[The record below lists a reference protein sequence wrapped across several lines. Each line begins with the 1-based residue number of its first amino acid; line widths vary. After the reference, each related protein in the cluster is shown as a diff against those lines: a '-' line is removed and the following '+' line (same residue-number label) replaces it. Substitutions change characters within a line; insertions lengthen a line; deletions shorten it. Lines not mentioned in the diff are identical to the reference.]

1 MAESTEK
8 SGFRWRSQSSM
19 VIITA
24 GATLSL
30 KDFLTFPVMAAENG
44 GGAFIAMYALF
55 LFLLGLP
62 LLMSEFMLGRMSRG
76 NVVDALDQQAR
87 EQGASV
93 FWKLVGWMSLLAALL
108 LLSSYSVVSGWSLSY
123 VFKTAFGVYTGATLD
138 GANALFR
145 AFKSNTEAMMLWH
158 TLFIIL
164 LVMISARSRRR
175 GLEPIVR
182 VLVPLMTLLLVVGV
196 LYGAFSQGLAESV
209 SYILYPDLSR
219 VDAGTPLLAL
229 QRAFY
234 TLLLGLGV
242 MVIYGAYA
250 DEKVNIGYA
259 SFLVI
264 LIDLLFSIV
273 TGLAINALVFSVDM
287 QPVLDDELAFR
298 VLPVVFGAMPMG
310 YLFGALF
317 YLFLALAAITT
328 AVALMESLVSCFCA
342 RYGRNR
348 LRAATQIGIIVW
360 LIGLGSIFS
369 YSLWQDEGITLAV
382 YFADEAHRL
391 VNNAGFNDII
401 LFIASQLLQPLAAL
415 LLAIFVGWKLPRVV
429 SHDALAL
436 RSRKLFELWN
446 FAIRYIVPALL
457 LIVLFSSLG
466 VLNLS

>member
-19 VIITA
+19 VIIAA

-145 AFKSNTEAMMLWH
+145 DFKSNTEAMMLWH
-158 TLFIIL
+158 TLFIVL
-164 LVMISARSRRR
+164 LVMISARSRRQ

-196 LYGAFSQGLAESV
+196 LYGAFSQGMAESV
-209 SYILYPDLSR
+209 NYILYPDLSR

-264 LIDLLFSIV
+264 LVDLLFSIV

-298 VLPVVFGAMPMG
+298 VLPVVFGAMPLG

-415 LLAIFVGWKLPRVV
+415 LLALFVGWKLPRVI

>member
-1 MAESTEK
+1 MAESTGK
-8 SGFRWRSQSSM
+8 SGFLWRDQSSL
-19 VIITA
+19 VILAA

-30 KDFLTFPVMAAENG
+30 RDFLTFPVMAAENG

-62 LLMSEFMLGRMSRG
+62 LLMSEFMLGRMNHS

-93 FWKLVGWMSLLAALL
+93 FWRLVGWMSLLAALL
-108 LLSSYSVVSGWSLSY
+108 LLSSYSVISGWSLSY
-123 VFKTAFGVYTGATLD
+123 VFKTAFGVYTDATLD

-158 TLFIIL
+158 TLFLVL

-175 GLEPIVR
+175 GLESILR
-182 VLVPLMTLLLVVGV
+182 VLVPLMALLLVVGV
-196 LYGAFSQGLAESV
+196 LYGAFSQGMVESV
-209 SYILYPDLSR
+209 NYILYPDLSR

-242 MVIYGAYA
+242 MVVYGAYA
-250 DEKVNIGYA
+250 EEQVNIGYA

-264 LIDLLFSIV
+264 VIDLLFSII

-328 AVALMESLVSCFCA
+328 AVALMESLMSCFCA
-342 RYGRNR
+342 RYGGSR
-348 LRAATQIGIIVW
+348 LRAATQIGISVW

-369 YSLWQDEGITLAV
+369 YSLWQDDGFSLAV

-391 VNNAGFNDII
+391 INNARFNDITQ
-401 LFIASQLLQPLAAL
+401 FIASRLLQPLAAL
-415 LLAIFVGWKLPRVV
+415 LLAIFVGWKLPRVTT
-429 SHDALAL
+429 HYALAL
-436 RSRKLFELWN
+436 RSRKIFELWN

-457 LIVLFSSLG
+457 LIVLLSSLG

>member
-19 VIITA
+19 VIIAA

-158 TLFIIL
+158 TLFIVL

-196 LYGAFSQGLAESV
+196 LYGAFSQGMAESV
-209 SYILYPDLSR
+209 NYILYPDLSR

-264 LIDLLFSIV
+264 LVDLLFSIV

-298 VLPVVFGAMPMG
+298 VLPVVFGAMPLG

-415 LLAIFVGWKLPRVV
+415 LLALFVGWKLPRVI

>member
-1 MAESTEK
+1 MAENTEK
-8 SGFRWRSQSSM
+8 SGFRWSSQTSL
-19 VIITA
+19 VIIAA

-44 GGAFIAMYALF
+44 GGAFIAMYAVF

-62 LLMSEFMLGRMSRG
+62 LLMGEFMLGRMSRG
-76 NVVDALDQQAR
+76 NIVDALDQQAK

-108 LLSSYSVVSGWSLSY
+108 LLSSYSVISGWSLSY
-123 VFKTAFGVYTGATLD
+123 VFKTAFGVYEGATLD

-145 AFKSNTEAMMLWH
+145 AFQGDTEAMMLWH
-158 TLFIIL
+158 TLFIVL
-164 LVMISARSRRR
+164 LVMISAQSRRC
-175 GLEPIVR
+175 GLER
-182 VLVPLMTLLLVVGV
+182 VLRLLVPLMTLLLVVGV
-196 LYGAFSQGLAESV
+196 MYGGLSEGMAESIQ
-209 SYILYPDLSR
+209 YILYPDLSR
-219 VDAGTPLLAL
+219 VDAGMPLLAL
-229 QRAFY
+229 QRAFF

-250 DEKVNIGYA
+250 DEQVSIGYA

-287 QPVLDDELAFR
+287 EPVLDDELAFR
-298 VLPVVFGAMPMG
+298 VLPVVFGSMPMG
-310 YLFGALF
+310 HIFGALF

-328 AVALMESLVSCFCA
+328 AVALMEALVSCFCA
-342 RYGRNR
+342 RYGDNR
-348 LRAATQIGIIVW
+348 LRAATQLGIIVW

-369 YSLWQDEGITLAV
+369 YSLWPEDGITLAI

-401 LFIASQLLQPLAAL
+401 VFIASQLLQPLAAL
-415 LLAIFVGWKLPRVV
+415 LLAIFIGWKLPRVV
-429 SHDALAL
+429 THDALAL

-457 LIVLFSSLG
+457 LIVFFSTLG
-466 VLNLS
+466 VLQLT

>member
-19 VIITA
+19 VIIAA

-158 TLFIIL
+158 TLFIVL
-164 LVMISARSRRR
+164 LVMISARSRRQ

-196 LYGAFSQGLAESV
+196 LYGAFSQGMAESV

-264 LIDLLFSIV
+264 LVDLLFSIV

-298 VLPVVFGAMPMG
+298 VLPVVFGAMPLG

-415 LLAIFVGWKLPRVV
+415 LLALFVGWKLPRVI